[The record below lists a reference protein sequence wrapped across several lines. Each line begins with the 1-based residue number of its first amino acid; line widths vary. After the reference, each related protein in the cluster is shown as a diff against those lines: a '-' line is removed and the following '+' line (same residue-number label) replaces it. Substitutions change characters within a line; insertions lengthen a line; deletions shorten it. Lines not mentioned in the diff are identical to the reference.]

1 MSETSSRGRSPE
13 QWLSLATLFVAP
25 TSLITGLCYF
35 FGLLSIRHRLQYF
48 GVDPSALGY
57 TSADYVVAT
66 IGTFFFA
73 ALRALLVCAV
83 ALLLAVAVRRWAA
96 SQRHHTLLRVVAWGA
111 LGLGAMALG
120 AAGIWLVTDYPLI
133 DKVLHPVIGSDGPV
147 YTAWAIVGGVGGL
160 AAGYWMLVIS
170 GGLHA
175 GKRLPRIAERG
186 LLALAVTGTV
196 VALFWITDMYAAEFG
211 DRNGAYA
218 ASRLWPSD
226 GNYTAVQLDTSDALN
241 LPADLVKMSV
251 LPGATPNGPPTYRYE
266 CLRVLEVHGGKL
278 VLVPAKWQRDRG
290 YAITVTPD
298 SGHRVTNIVRS
309 AATGNDA
316 NVTPFWQCPEVV
328 RTYGDGD
335 LASVLVEPAV
345 VQTIVGGRDLAARA
359 TAIRPDP
366 PSDERCAAALP
377 MYPDESRSAQQ
388 SDITGTSPSGK
399 LWVRQRIAT
408 FPNAMAAANFMVATQ
423 SHWTDCAGAT
433 VIVHRFDPPQPR
445 TLSAPGVQDNIL
457 AVTDSPA
464 GSAAADCATAVAA
477 KSNVVVRV
485 EVCGA
490 DQPLMA
496 VGVASAIRDR
506 IPA

>member
-1 MSETSSRGRSPE
+1 MSETSSQGRSPE

-83 ALLLAVAVRRWAA
+83 VLLSAVAVRRWAA
-96 SQRHHTLLRVVAWGA
+96 SQRHRTLLRVIAWGA
-111 LGLGAMALG
+111 LGFGAVALG
-120 AAGIWLVTDYPLI
+120 AAATWLVTDYPLI
-133 DKVLHPVIGSDGPV
+133 DKLLHPVIGSDGPV
-147 YTAWAIVGGVGGL
+147 YTAWAIVAGIGGVT
-160 AAGYWMLVIS
+160 AGYRMLVIS

-175 GKRLPRIAERG
+175 GKTLPRNAERG
-186 LLALAVTGTV
+186 LLAVAVTGTV

-218 ASRLWPSD
+218 ATRLWPSD

-251 LPGATPNGPPTYRYE
+251 LPGATPSYRYE
-266 CLRVLEVHGGKL
+266 CLRVLEVHGGKF

-298 SGHRVTNIVRS
+298 SGHRITSVVRS

-328 RTYGDGD
+328 RTYQHGD
-335 LASVLVEPAV
+335 LASALLEPPV
-345 VQTIVGGRDLAARA
+345 VQTIVGGHDLTVRP
-359 TAIRPDP
+359 TAVHPDP

-377 MYPDESRSAQQ
+377 VYPDESESVQQ
-388 SDITGTSPSGK
+388 SETTGTSFAGT
-399 LWVRQRIAT
+399 LWVRQRITT
-408 FPNAMAAANFMVATQ
+408 FPDAMAAANFMVATQ

-433 VIVHRFDPPQPR
+433 VSVHRSDTPQPR
-445 TLSAPGVQDNIL
+445 ALSAPGTQDNIL

-464 GSAAADCATAVAA
+464 GSTAADCATAVAA
-477 KSNVVVRV
+477 KSNVVIRV

-506 IPA
+506 IPV